1 MDIRKVKKLMELLEE
16 SGMAEIEIK
25 EGEESVKI
33 SRYGAS
39 PAPSLMP
46 PQSLVP
52 QQPVSTPAPVATSPV
67 VPAENQT
74 SGQSI
79 VSPMVG
85 TFYSA
90 PSPTA
95 KPFVTIGQ
103 KINQGDTV
111 GIIEAMKIMNQIEA
125 DQSGTVTE
133 ILIKDGE
140 AVEFGQPLIVS
151 NELNKESLNSES
163 GGNCAENPQS
173 L

>member
-39 PAPSLMP
+39 PAPPLMP
-46 PQSLVP
+46 AQSLVP
-52 QQPVSTPAPVATSPV
+52 QQPVSTPTPVATSPV

-74 SGQSI
+74 SDQSI

-140 AVEFGQPLIVS
+140 AVEFGQPLIVI
-151 NELNKESLNSES
+151 E
-163 GGNCAENPQS
+163 
-173 L
+173 

>member
-46 PQSLVP
+46 AQSLVP
-52 QQPVSTPAPVATSPV
+52 QQPVSNPAPGATSPV

-140 AVEFGQPLIVS
+140 AVEFGQPLIVI
-151 NELNKESLNSES
+151 E
-163 GGNCAENPQS
+163 
-173 L
+173 

>member
-39 PAPSLMP
+39 PQPLQHP
-46 PQSLVP
+46 VQSFV
-52 QQPVSTPAPVATSPV
+52 QQPVSTSASVVPASAA
-67 VPAENQT
+67 PAENQT

-79 VSPMVG
+79 DSPMVG

-95 KPFVTIGQ
+95 KPFVTVGQ

-125 DQSGTVTE
+125 DQSGTVIE

-140 AVEFGQPLIVS
+140 AVEFGQPLIVI
-151 NELNKESLNSES
+151 E
-163 GGNCAENPQS
+163 
-173 L
+173 

>member
-46 PQSLVP
+46 AQSLVP
-52 QQPVSTPAPVATSPV
+52 QQSVSTPTPVATSPV

-74 SGQSI
+74 SDQSI

-133 ILIKDGE
+133 ILIKDCE
-140 AVEFGQPLIVS
+140 AVEFGQPLIVI
-151 NELNKESLNSES
+151 E
-163 GGNCAENPQS
+163 
-173 L
+173 